1 MTQPFFQSVM
11 ELPLVSKRGDGM
23 KKPELLVTPRHV
35 DDIVPLIEAGADA
48 FIIGEQQFGLRL
60 AGEFSR
66 RDVKQSI
73 ELAHKS
79 GKKVYIAINAIFH
92 NEKID
97 ELSDYISFLKDVNAD
112 AIVFGDPAVLMVAK
126 EIAPSIPL
134 HWNTET
140 TATNWFTCNYWGRKG
155 AKRAVLA
162 REINMDAI
170 VEMKEHAKVEL
181 EVQVHGM
188 TCMFQSK
195 RSLLGNYF
203 QYQGKTME
211 IEHVKGDQ
219 TLFLHDKERENKY
232 PIFEDENG
240 THIMSPNDI
249 CIIDELEEMIDAEV
263 DSLKIDGILKSSE
276 YIIEVTKRYR
286 QAIDLCVEN
295 REEYEDQKEALLEQ
309 IESIQPS
316 NRPLDTGFFFK
327 ETVY

>member
-1 MTQPFFQSVM
+1 
-11 ELPLVSKRGDGM
+11 M
-23 KKPELLVTPRHV
+23 KKPELLVTPTSV
-35 DDIVPLIEAGADA
+35 NDIQELIHAGADA
-48 FIIGEQQFGLRL
+48 FIIGEQKFGLRL

-66 RDVKQSI
+66 EDVKKAVEI
-73 ELAHKS
+73 AHAA
-79 GKKVYIAINAIFH
+79 GKKVYVAMNAIFH
-92 NEKID
+92 NEKVD
-97 ELSDYISFLKDVNAD
+97 ALADYIAFLRDVKVD
-112 AIVFGDPAVLMVAK
+112 AIVFGDPAVLMTVREVAPDMK
-126 EIAPSIPL
+126 L

-140 TATNWFTCNYWGRKG
+140 TATNYYTCNYWGRKG

-170 VEMKEHAKVEL
+170 IETKENAEVEI

-203 QYQGKTME
+203 EYQGKAME
-211 IEHVKGDQ
+211 IGNRRLEKDM
-219 TLFLHDKERENKY
+219 FLYDKERDNKY

-249 CIIDELEEMIDAEV
+249 CIIDELQDMVKAGID
-263 DSLKIDGILKSSE
+263 SFKIDGILKSPE
-276 YIIEVTKRYR
+276 YIKEVTKLYR
-286 QAIDLCVEN
+286 KAIDLCVEDPDQY
-295 REEYEDQKEALLEQ
+295 EEVKDELLKEIDA
-309 IESIQPS
+309 IQPK